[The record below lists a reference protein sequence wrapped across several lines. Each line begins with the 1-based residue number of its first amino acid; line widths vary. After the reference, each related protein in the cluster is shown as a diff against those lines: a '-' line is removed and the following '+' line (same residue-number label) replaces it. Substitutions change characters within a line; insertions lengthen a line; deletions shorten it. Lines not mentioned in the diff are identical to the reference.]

1 MSRSR
6 SRKDVPDVQVPKQQA
21 KVWEIQSNAVLM
33 ELETRKELH
42 HQNWGIDR
50 LITLVDSEFRVK
62 FWGQMGRV
70 WDSLEFGDI
79 ERLKKAVQGMVKGY
93 EALEKWG
100 TDNAVPQN
108 PKTKFLEWKTQD
120 GKIVAVVQTINDSL
134 DLQRERKDLH
144 TIWTLEEFEIVL
156 ADPFVQEIMAIK
168 ALDPTAQVKMFKKT
182 APIST
187 GSGFDDMEDDLE
199 PVYGGTEPPKMFH
212 LPHKKK

>member
-21 KVWEIQSNAVLM
+21 TVWEIQSNAVLM

-120 GKIVAVVQTINDSL
+120 GKIVAVVQTINESL
-134 DLQRERKDLH
+134 DLQRQRKDLH

-156 ADPFVQEIMAIK
+156 ADPFVQEIMSLK

-199 PVYGGTEPPKMFH
+199 PVYGGGEPPKMFN
-212 LPHKKK
+212 LPHKK

>member
-21 KVWEIQSNAVLM
+21 TVWEIQSNAVLM

-70 WDSLEFGDI
+70 WDGLEFGDI

-100 TDNAVPQN
+100 TDNGVPQN
-108 PKTKFLEWKTQD
+108 PPIKFLEWKTQD

-156 ADPFVQEIMAIK
+156 ADPFVQEIMSLK
-168 ALDPTAQVKMFKKT
+168 ALDPTAQVKIFKKT

-212 LPHKKK
+212 LPHKK

>member
-21 KVWEIQSNAVLM
+21 MVWEIQSNAVLM

-156 ADPFVQEIMAIK
+156 ADPFVQEVMSLK
-168 ALDPTAQVKMFKKT
+168 ALDPTAQVKVFKKT
-182 APIST
+182 APITT

-212 LPHKKK
+212 LPHKK

>member
-1 MSRSR
+1 
-6 SRKDVPDVQVPKQQA
+6 
-21 KVWEIQSNAVLM
+21 M

-70 WDSLEFGDI
+70 WDGLEFGDI

-100 TDNAVPQN
+100 TDNGVPQN

-120 GKIVAVVQTINDSL
+120 GKIVAVVQTVNDSL

-156 ADPFVQEIMAIK
+156 ADPFVQEVMSLK
-168 ALDPTAQVKMFKKT
+168 ALDPTAQVKVFKKT
-182 APIST
+182 API

-199 PVYGGTEPPKMFH
+199 PIYGATQPPKMFH
-212 LPHKKK
+212 LPKKK

>member
-21 KVWEIQSNAVLM
+21 TVWEIQSNAVLM

-100 TDNAVPQN
+100 TENDVPQN

-134 DLQRERKDLH
+134 DLQRERKDLY

-156 ADPFVQEIMAIK
+156 ADPFVQEIMSIK
-168 ALDPTAQVKMFKKT
+168 ALDPTAQVKVFKKT

-212 LPHKKK
+212 LPHKK

>member
-21 KVWEIQSNAVLM
+21 TVWEIQSNAVLM

-100 TDNAVPQN
+100 TENGVPQN

-120 GKIVAVVQTINDSL
+120 GKIVAVVQTINESL

-156 ADPFVQEIMAIK
+156 ADPFVQEIMSLK

-182 APIST
+182 APIGS

-212 LPHKKK
+212 LPHKK

>member
-21 KVWEIQSNAVLM
+21 TVWEIQSNAVLM

-70 WDSLEFGDI
+70 WDGLEFGDI

-100 TDNAVPQN
+100 TDNGVPQN

-120 GKIVAVVQTINDSL
+120 GKIVAVVQTVNDSL

-156 ADPFVQEIMAIK
+156 ADPFVQEIMSLK
-168 ALDPTAQVKMFKKT
+168 ALDPTAQVKVFKKT
-182 APIST
+182 API

-199 PVYGGTEPPKMFH
+199 PIYGATQPPKMFH
-212 LPHKKK
+212 LPKKK

>member
-1 MSRSR
+1 
-6 SRKDVPDVQVPKQQA
+6 
-21 KVWEIQSNAVLM
+21 M

-100 TDNAVPQN
+100 TENGVPQN

-134 DLQRERKDLH
+134 DLQRERKDLN

-156 ADPFVQEIMAIK
+156 ADPFVQEIMSLK

-212 LPHKKK
+212 LPHKK

>member
-21 KVWEIQSNAVLM
+21 TVWEIQSNAVLM

-100 TDNAVPQN
+100 TENGVPQN

-134 DLQRERKDLH
+134 DLQRERKDLN

-156 ADPFVQEIMAIK
+156 ADPFVQEIMSLK

-212 LPHKKK
+212 LPHKK